1 MERQLFRQEAIEA
14 RSGGSLGGV
23 RLATPLSFRLSA
35 VIAAGIAGSILLWL
49 LQGTYTRREHV
60 DGNLIPQAGLITI
73 TARNV
78 GVVSSVNVSE
88 GELVRKGNALVSLSG
103 ERSSKAMGDTSAHI
117 SQTLRTQQRQLA
129 EELENTQRLA
139 DQQRSDLEMQQ
150 RMLGREI
157 EQVSAQL
164 AIEQREASDEGN
176 LLRRIEALGPKG
188 YISALQIQQQRTQ
201 EMDAEQQVK
210 ALERQ
215 RTEEQQQLK
224 SVQDQIVQL
233 PLVTRGKLDETRREI
248 EQNTATLAQNEAD
261 RESVISAPEN
271 GLVTAVLAKPGQ
283 SVSVGQTI
291 MSLMPQGSS
300 LQAQLFVPSSAI
312 GFVHVGT
319 PVVLHYQAFPYQ
331 KFGIQR
337 GAVVGVSR
345 SALTPAEIATTLGRQ
360 APPEPLYR
368 IIVAL
373 QSQTVKAYGKSEALK
388 PGMLLD
394 ADLLLDK
401 RRIFEWIFE
410 PLFGMERRWASAG

>member
-1 MERQLFRQEAIEA
+1 
-14 RSGGSLGGV
+14 
-23 RLATPLSFRLSA
+23 
-35 VIAAGIAGSILLWL
+35 
-49 LQGTYTRREHV
+49 
-60 DGNLIPQAGLITI
+60 
-73 TARNV
+73 
-78 GVVSSVNVSE
+78 
-88 GELVRKGNALVSLSG
+88 
-103 ERSSKAMGDTSAHI
+103 
-117 SQTLRTQQRQLA
+117 
-129 EELENTQRLA
+129 
-139 DQQRSDLEMQQ
+139 
-150 RMLGREI
+150 
-157 EQVSAQL
+157 
-164 AIEQREASDEGN
+164 
-176 LLRRIEALGPKG
+176 
-188 YISALQIQQQRTQ
+188 
-201 EMDAEQQVK
+201 
-210 ALERQ
+210 
-215 RTEEQQQLK
+215 
-224 SVQDQIVQL
+224 
-233 PLVTRGKLDETRREI
+233 
-248 EQNTATLAQNEAD
+248 
-261 RESVISAPEN
+261 
-271 GLVTAVLAKPGQ
+271 
-283 SVSVGQTI
+283 